1 MQCSTPRSR
10 DSTKVALD
18 AQLAKI
24 LDGAPST
31 VAAMSTDTGV
41 KDKYFQHFADVLA
54 NACAQSKAKQAAD
67 PSFRGHEY
75 LVNKLNKLR
84 DTMPMDIFSPS
95 LHLDG
100 DFFFIFDIY

>member
-1 MQCSTPRSR
+1 LQCSTPRSR
-10 DSTKVALD
+10 DSTKSALD

-41 KDKYFQHFADVLA
+41 KDKYFQHFADALA
-54 NACAQSKAKQAAD
+54 NACAQTKAKQAAD

-75 LVNKLNKLR
+75 LVNELNKLR
-84 DTMPMDIFSPS
+84 DTMPIDIFSPS
-95 LHLDG
+95 LRLEG
-100 DFFFIFDIY
+100 IFSYLIY